1 MTSLWLEA
9 SNIQPSKMLLLLLL
23 VCVCVLE
30 SANSV
35 AYQLPL
41 FRKESGFAD
50 LLF

>member
-41 FRKESGFAD
+41 FRKEAGFAD